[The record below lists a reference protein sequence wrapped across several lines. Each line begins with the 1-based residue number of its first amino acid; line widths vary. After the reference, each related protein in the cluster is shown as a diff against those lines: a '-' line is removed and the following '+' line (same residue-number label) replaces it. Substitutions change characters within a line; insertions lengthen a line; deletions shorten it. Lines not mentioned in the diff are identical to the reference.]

1 MVTNFNDL
9 DVHHQEA
16 SHINPNSPTNDSFWE
31 YNIFMESEHE
41 LDPLNT
47 PTTQSYIKPTID
59 QNANQSEF
67 WMPPEGFNLR
77 FVYVEEG
84 FSGWTNTKIVS
95 MDWELL
101 TPYFATRI

>member
-1 MVTNFNDL
+1 MIAFGK
-9 DVHHQEA
+9 
-16 SHINPNSPTNDSFWE
+16 I
-31 YNIFMESEHE
+31 IFLMESEHE

-67 WMPPEGFNLR
+67 WMPPEGSNLR
-77 FVYVEEG
+77 FVDVEEG
-84 FSGWTNTKIVS
+84 FSGWTNTEIVS